1 MANKI
6 TVTRGV
12 AFRWC
17 FAQRG
22 RWIVYA
28 ALLVTLCGCG
38 TTAPL
43 NTPSAMGEDD
53 GEACQTS
60 ENLLLDPDFTN
71 EPSSGQAWRMV
82 QHSGEKS
89 FEVTV
94 DNKVLQIER
103 IAKEPWMLY
112 RATVKSAAISG
123 HTVRYS
129 AELQADAPGVPQLHG
144 FDHLAGLYLSV
155 GRERARL
162 AEHTPNVGQWSWQ
175 TFSIEQEVPAG
186 VNTVKAGFV
195 HQAGGTMWARNP
207 SLVIVDCD

>member
-1 MANKI
+1 MRI

-22 RWIVYA
+22 RWVVYA
-28 ALLVTLCGCG
+28 ALLVTLCGCS

-43 NTPSAMGEDD
+43 NAPLAMGEDD

-60 ENLLLDPDFTN
+60 ENLLLDPNFTN
-71 EPSSGQAWRMV
+71 EPSSGQAWRMA

-94 DNKVLQIER
+94 DNRALQIER
-103 IAKEPWMLY
+103 IGKEPWMLY
-112 RATVKSAAISG
+112 RTTVKSEAIG
-123 HTVRYS
+123 GRTVRYS

-175 TFSIEQEVPAG
+175 TFSIEEEVPAG

>member
-1 MANKI
+1 MAMTI

-22 RWIVYA
+22 RWVAYA
-28 ALLVTLCGCG
+28 ALLVTLCGCS

-43 NTPSAMGEDD
+43 NAPLAMGEDD

-60 ENLLLDPDFTN
+60 ENLLLDPNFTN
-71 EPSSGQAWRMV
+71 EPSLGQPWRMA

-94 DNKVLQIER
+94 DNKALQIER
-103 IAKEPWMLY
+103 IGKEPWMLY
-112 RATVKSAAISG
+112 RTTVKSEAISG
-123 HTVRYS
+123 RTVRYS
-129 AELQADAPGVPQLHG
+129 AELQADAPGVPHLHG
-144 FDHLAGLYLSV
+144 FEHLAGLYLSV

-162 AEHTPNVGQWSWQ
+162 ADHAPNVGQWSWQ
-175 TFSIEQEVPAG
+175 SFSIEQDVPVG
-186 VNTVKAGFV
+186 VSTVKAGFV